1 MLKPPLKFT
10 TKDDFDYKFLENIGK
25 YIESIQLESG
35 AIPSDDDMCHDPW
48 DHIESIMGL
57 NFIKE
62 MDSSKLAFQWLIENQ
77 NLDGSWYAKYNNCRP
92 IQKNKPTHF
101 GPYISVAAL
110 HFYKTF
116 LNKGYLEEL
125 WPTIKS
131 AINFS
136 IDLQTSNGTIPWS
149 IDSNGKTEKDYLLT
163 GSSSILKSIECGIA
177 IAKLLGDENDCKKW
191 IKSYEDLAHAIKN
204 PENKFDL
211 LKDRKRFSMD
221 WYYPVISGCLNNKQK
236 IFYIEKVFE
245 KFYVKGIGVKCVIEE
260 PWITVA
266 ETCEFIIALVIV
278 GRIKDAERLLID
290 VFNISDTA
298 GIPYMGWQYEEN
310 IFWPNERPSWT
321 SSALIIAADSLYN
334 FSDASD
340 LFVRNQSTFY

>member
-1 MLKPPLKFT
+1 M
-10 TKDDFDYKFLENIGK
+10 
-25 YIESIQLESG
+25 
-35 AIPSDDDMCHDPW
+35 
-48 DHIESIMGL
+48 
-57 NFIKE
+57 
-62 MDSSKLAFQWLIENQ
+62 
-77 NLDGSWYAKYNNCRP
+77 
-92 IQKNKPTHF
+92 
-101 GPYISVAAL
+101 
-110 HFYKTF
+110 
-116 LNKGYLEEL
+116 
-125 WPTIKS
+125 
-131 AINFS
+131 
-136 IDLQTSNGTIPWS
+136 
-149 IDSNGKTEKDYLLT
+149 
-163 GSSSILKSIECGIA
+163 
-177 IAKLLGDENDCKKW
+177 LGDESDCKKW
-191 IKSYEDLAHAIKN
+191 TKSYEALAHAIKN

-221 WYYPVISGCLNNKQK
+221 WYYPVISGCLNNKEK

-290 VFNISDTA
+290 VFNISDIA